1 MVDSLV
7 SNVLSAK
14 KMLSSGLE
22 DFVVHLL
29 SVKSR
34 R

>member
-14 KMLSSGLE
+14 SMLSSPLE
-22 DFVVHLL
+22 DYVVHLL
-29 SVKSR
+29 RVRSR